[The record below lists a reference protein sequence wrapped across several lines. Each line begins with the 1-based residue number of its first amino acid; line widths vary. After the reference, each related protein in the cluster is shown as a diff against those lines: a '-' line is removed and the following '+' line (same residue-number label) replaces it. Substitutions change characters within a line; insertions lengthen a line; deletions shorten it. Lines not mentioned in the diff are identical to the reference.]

1 MSPTSYHC
9 STPPVIVPAGGPD
22 GRTAAPGG
30 RRVSEVPAR
39 GVDNLTTAPFD
50 ALMSLFSSRRE
61 RRLWAWTLL
70 VVVAIYSTLGLAWT
84 LAGALRDSGLLDR
97 SLPVLMFLMGM
108 VLVGATIVT
117 RGLKVRPGGV
127 EIAVALGV
135 ATAYFMVF
143 VRIAILEERTHLI
156 EYSVVAGLIHEALT
170 ERASQGSPRSPAGPA
185 RLPGRGADRR
195 AGRGHPGVSP
205 ESRVRPAG
213 HAVQRAG
220 GRDGG
225 CGGRGA
231 GMGAAADKQVPPLAA
246 ESVHRDQQDDQ
257 SARCVDSNVAR
268 PSRAMASL
276 TKGAVPAR

>member
-22 GRTAAPGG
+22 GGTAAPGG
-30 RRVSEVPAR
+30 VVRAKVPAR

-127 EIAVALGV
+127 EVAVALGV

-143 VRIAILEERTHLI
+143 VRIAILEERSHLI

-170 ERASQGSPRSPAGPA
+170 ERASQGRRVPLPALLAFLAAALIGVLDEGIQA
-185 RLPGRGADRR
+185 FLP
-195 AGRGHPGVSP
+195 
-205 ESRVRPAG
+205 SRVFDPQDMLFNVLAAAM
-213 HAVQRAG
+213 AVA
-220 GRDGG
+220 
-225 CGGRGA
+225 A
-231 GMGAAADKQVPPLAA
+231 GAALAWA
-246 ESVHRDQQDDQ
+246 RRRTSRSRHRRSDQ
-257 SARCVDSNVAR
+257 
-268 PSRAMASL
+268 
-276 TKGAVPAR
+276 